1 MILGT
6 AFDEQR
12 TISGRGDTMGLKK
25 RVDFDHTQ
33 ESVFEAAGY
42 SEETVT
48 EELEPRAM
56 LLANQLVHAALTD
69 PMTAIEVLLDS
80 PVMKDDELDSR
91 DRAIIVMMTGRF
103 LGRAAIGQLNAS
115 YGSVDGGAPGNP
127 FERRSP
133 HGHSGT
139 PLKIGRV
146 EWDTLVHHVE
156 HKVFGSLPRKESEH
170 VEKIQEVLDDDTL
183 STVQKAVV
191 EVLVLRNWATETE
204 GQWGASLPD
213 TMSN

>member
-1 MILGT
+1 
-6 AFDEQR
+6 
-12 TISGRGDTMGLKK
+12 MGLKK
-25 RVDFDHTQ
+25 RADFDHTQ

-80 PVMKDDELDSR
+80 PVMKDDDLDGR
-91 DRAIIVMMTGRF
+91 DRAIIVMMAGRF

-115 YGSVDGGAPGNP
+115 YGSIDIGTPRNP
-127 FERRSP
+127 LERRIP
-133 HGHSGT
+133 YEHAGT

-156 HKVFGSLPRKESEH
+156 HKVFGKRLRKESEH
-170 VEKIQEVLDDDTL
+170 IEKIEEVLDDDSL
-183 STVQKAVV
+183 SNVQKAVV